1 MDEDKIIIRNYRKSD
16 YKETLEI
23 LKELS
28 ELYDMGFNEDKW
40 RESSGLRQFKPN
52 LKRLTLVAEVE
63 GKVVALGVLEAKKT
77 SLGEYIGYL
86 ESWATKKEYLGKGIG
101 KILADRAMK
110 LLRSWG
116 VDRIR
121 INFAYNGD
129 KKVIDVI
136 CKGGG
141 FKPIIIVLEK
151 TFDKKK

>member
-136 CKGGG
+136 CKGGD

-151 TFDKKK
+151 TFDKKN

>member
-16 YKETLEI
+16 YQETLEI

-40 RESSGLRQFKPN
+40 KESSGLRQFKPN
-52 LKRLTLVAEVE
+52 LKRMTLVAEFDSL
-63 GKVVALGVLEAKKT
+63 VVALGVLEAKKS

-101 KILADRAMK
+101 KILAERAIK

-121 INFAYNGD
+121 INFAYDGD
-129 KKVIDVI
+129 KKVQDVI
-136 CKGGG
+136 CRGGG

-151 TFDKKK
+151 VFD

>member
-40 RESSGLRQFKPN
+40 KESSGLRQFKPN
-52 LKRLTLVAEVE
+52 IKRLTLVAEIE
-63 GKVVALGVLEAKKT
+63 GEVVALGVLEAKKT
-77 SLGEYIGYL
+77 SLGVYCGYL
-86 ESWATKKEYLGKGIG
+86 DNWATKKEYLGKGVG
-101 KILADRAMK
+101 KMLADRAMK

-116 VDRIR
+116 VERIR
-121 INFAYNGD
+121 INFAYDGD

-136 CKGGG
+136 CKGAG

-151 TFDKKK
+151 TFEKKN

>member
-110 LLRSWG
+110 LLRTWG

-136 CKGGG
+136 CKGGD

-151 TFDKKK
+151 TFDKKN